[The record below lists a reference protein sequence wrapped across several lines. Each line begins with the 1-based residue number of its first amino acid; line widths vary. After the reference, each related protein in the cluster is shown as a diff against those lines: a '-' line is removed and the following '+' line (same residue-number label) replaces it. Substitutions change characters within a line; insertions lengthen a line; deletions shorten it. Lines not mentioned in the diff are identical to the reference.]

1 MKLNR
6 SRILALLLVAGTVT
20 ACSTQEPGTPSAA
33 PSGESGST
41 KTSSPASSSSGTSL
55 DELDPCEVLTKV
67 ASRSD
72 LTDVTDAGEG
82 SCSAK
87 NSKRASVQLDVL
99 PTLGIS
105 QYKAGANSEISETT
119 VGGRAAKLVKKTVTD
134 LDCTVTIEVTSSSRV
149 DVTGY
154 SISSIDDS
162 CAIAQALAKDVEPEL
177 PKS

>member
-1 MKLNR
+1 MNR
-6 SRILALLLVAGTVT
+6 SRILALLLIAGTVT

-33 PSGESGST
+33 PPQDTEGT
-41 KTSSPASSSSGTSL
+41 KTSGSPSTGPSL
-55 DELDPCEVLTKV
+55 DELDPCDVLTEIAPKN
-67 ASRSD
+67 D
-72 LTDVTDAGEG
+72 LTDMADADSNG
-82 SCSAK
+82 CSAK
-87 NSKRASVQLDVL
+87 NSKGVRVQLDVY

-105 QYKAGANSEISETT
+105 QYQAGANSEISETT

-162 CAIAQALAKDVEPEL
+162 CATAQALAKDVEPEL